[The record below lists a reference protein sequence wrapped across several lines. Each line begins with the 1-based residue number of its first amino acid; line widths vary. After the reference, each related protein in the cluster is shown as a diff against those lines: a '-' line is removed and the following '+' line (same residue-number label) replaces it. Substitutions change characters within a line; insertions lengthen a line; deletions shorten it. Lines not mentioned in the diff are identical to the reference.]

1 MQKRHGRIR
10 AAGKQAFARLW
21 SGVEG
26 KGLVILME
34 DAKKTE
40 LFENMP
46 IPKAVMQLAIPTV
59 ISSLVMVIYNL
70 ADTYFVGMLNDPIQ
84 NAAVTLAA
92 PVLLAFNAINNLFGV
107 GSSSMMSRALGS
119 KDMDTVYK
127 SSAFGFYCALFSGL
141 LFSVLYTVFSAPL
154 LVVLGANAETAQATG
169 GYLMWTVSFGA
180 APAILN
186 VVMAYLV
193 RAEGA
198 SLHASIGTMSGC
210 LLNILLDPIFVL
222 PWGLNLGAAGAGC
235 ATFISNCVACLYFFV
250 LLFVRRG
257 RTYVCINPRQFRP
270 TMRIVR
276 GVCGVGIPASIQNL
290 LNVTGMTVLNNFAA
304 SFGSD
309 AVAAMGIAQKINTV
323 PFQVALG
330 ISQGIMPLISYN
342 YASGNTRRMKKTFF
356 FTARISLSFLFLVM
370 IAYLVFAGDL
380 VRMFMDNEQIVAYG
394 TSFLRGMCIAM
405 PFLCMDFLAVGVFQ
419 ACGLGKEAF
428 IFAVLRKIVLEIP
441 ALFILNW
448 LFPLYGL
455 AYAQLVAEVILA
467 AAAIIVLAR
476 PFRRL
481 ERHQYPG

>member
-1 MQKRHGRIR
+1 
-10 AAGKQAFARLW
+10 
-21 SGVEG
+21 
-26 KGLVILME
+26 
-34 DAKKTE
+34 
-40 LFENMP
+40 MP

-394 TSFLRGMCIAM
+394 TSFLRGMCLAM